1 MPVIHVGEQVLW
13 EVFMLVP
20 FFRIFIPLYSAHLLG
35 DFLLQTDASVREKER
50 FPVLIKHG
58 LVIGVLSYLFLGLIT
73 CWQIPLGIAVSHTL
87 LDAWKLRTR
96 RGSRLSRFVLDQ
108 TGHILILGLFAWAG
122 EYSYADTPLLGV
134 VLFGSGYIS
143 LLTLLSGAVTSVY
156 VGSFLVELSFDS
168 LGIHVQQIERQK
180 SRQEGESALNEG
192 IAEGGRVIGYLERGL
207 IFLFILADYP
217 AGIGFLVA
225 AKSIFRF
232 GELTDST
239 RRSQAEYIIIGTLLS
254 ILIGTAVSYLTA
266 VILKLLSI

>member
-1 MPVIHVGEQVLW
+1 
-13 EVFMLVP
+13 MLTP
-20 FFRIFIPLYSAHLLG
+20 FLRLFIPLYSAHLLG

-58 LVIGVLSYLFLGLIT
+58 LVIGVLSYLFLGLIN
-73 CWQIPLGIAVSHTL
+73 CWQIPLGVAVSHTL

-108 TGHILILGLFAWAG
+108 TGHILILSLFAWAG
-122 EYSYADTPLLGV
+122 GYPYADTPLLGV
-134 VLFGSGYIS
+134 VLFGSGYLIS
-143 LLTLLSGAVTSVY
+143 LTLLSGAVTAVY
-156 VGSFLVELSFDS
+156 VGSFLVEFSFAS
-168 LGIHVQQIERQK
+168 LGIHGQQIDQK
-180 SRQEGESALNEG
+180 PHQEGESALNEG

-232 GELTDST
+232 GELTDSA

-254 ILIGTAVSYLTA
+254 ILFGTAVSFLTA
-266 VILKLLSI
+266 VVLRILSA

>member
-1 MPVIHVGEQVLW
+1 MPGIHVGELVLW
-13 EVFMLVP
+13 EVIMLAP
-20 FFRIFIPLYSAHLLG
+20 FLRLFIPLYSAHLLG

-58 LVIGVLSYLFLGLIT
+58 LVIGVLSYLFLGLIS
-73 CWQIPLGIAVSHTL
+73 CWQIPLGVAISHTL
-87 LDAWKLRTR
+87 LDAWKVRTR

-108 TGHILILGLFAWAG
+108 TGHILILSLFAWAG
-122 EYSYADTPLLGV
+122 GYPYADIPLLGV
-134 VLFGSGYIS
+134 VLFGSGYLT
-143 LLTLLSGAVTSVY
+143 LLTLLSGAVTTIY
-156 VGSFLVELSFDS
+156 VGSFLVELSFAS
-168 LGIHVQQIERQK
+168 LGIHSQQIEQK
-180 SRQEGESALNEG
+180 PHQEGVAALNEG

-207 IFLFILADYP
+207 IFLFILVDYP

-254 ILIGTAVSYLTA
+254 IFIGTAVSYLTA
-266 VILKLLSI
+266 VILRILSA